1 MSLPKIDVP
10 FFTLELP
17 YSGLKVQF
25 RPFTVKEEK
34 ILLFAQQSQDMRQ
47 IALAIKQVA
56 QNCIVN
62 DVKLEDMFTFEVD
75 FYFVKLRAIS
85 VNNVIKLKVKDTYKE
100 EDIFYDAEL
109 NLDEVELIKVKKT
122 NNKIKLND
130 TYSIKLTFP
139 KYGDI
144 ENVLSVLSEVN
155 AGELTFSLIGQCIE
169 SVYSKDGEEVYM
181 MSEYTQEERKEFLES
196 LTTKNFKDIQDFITD
211 IPALTH
217 QLEYKTKD
225 GEVKTKVLRGLF
237 DFFSYA

>member
-10 FFTLELP
+10 FFTLDLP

-34 ILLFAQQSQDMRQ
+34 ILLFAQQSQDVRQ
-47 IALAIKQVA
+47 IAMAIKQVA

-75 FYFVKLRAIS
+75 FYFVKLRAVS
-85 VNNVIKLKVKDTYKE
+85 VNNIVKLKIKDVFNE
-100 EDIFYDAEL
+100 EEVFYDTEL
-109 NLDEVELIKVKKT
+109 NLDEVELLKIKKT

-130 TYSIKLTFP
+130 TYSIKLTYP

-144 ENVLSVLSEVN
+144 ESVISALTEVN

-169 SVYSKDGEEVYM
+169 SVYSKDGEEVYLL
-181 MSEYTQEERKEFLES
+181 SEYTQEERKEFLES
-196 LTTKNFKDIQDFITD
+196 LSTKNFKDIQDFISD

-217 QLEYKTKD
+217 EIKYKAKD
-225 GEVKTKVLRGLF
+225 GEMKSKVLRGLF